1 MKDFVKKIKLEDAR
15 INQRKKTLL
24 MTAEKIAL
32 AKAKITQANTVT
44 SSPTLAPSPA
54 KDPPAENT
62 NSAAIAIEA
71 PAPTPTLSPSSA
83 LLSGAKSSLHP
94 SLPTKPGATSAPE
107 PATVKPASPAPPT
120 GPVSVP
126 PSVKASSPAPVVIP
140 QPAIPPDEQIN
151 RLEEVRFSCITTPH
165 VRSNYVLRYDLQNKL
180 RWSWLGLRTARDQY
194 LQHFA
199 RIGTGDLVILQQEIE
214 QAIEKEK
221 QERENP
227 PVKGSDTAA
236 VADGA
241 IELINIVG
249 DERMAS
255 PIVAGV
261 NGGLKSGESEG
272 DNMTGVEDGKE
283 PKIEDTKS
291 PAASAPDDMKVDA

>member
-1 MKDFVKKIKLEDAR
+1 M
-15 INQRKKTLL
+15 
-24 MTAEKIAL
+24 
-32 AKAKITQANTVT
+32 
-44 SSPTLAPSPA
+44 
-54 KDPPAENT
+54 
-62 NSAAIAIEA
+62 
-71 PAPTPTLSPSSA
+71 
-83 LLSGAKSSLHP
+83 
-94 SLPTKPGATSAPE
+94 
-107 PATVKPASPAPPT
+107 
-120 GPVSVP
+120 
-126 PSVKASSPAPVVIP
+126 
-140 QPAIPPDEQIN
+140 
-151 RLEEVRFSCITTPH
+151 
-165 VRSNYVLRYDLQNKL
+165 
-180 RWSWLGLRTARDQY
+180 GLRTARDQY